1 MDRPWLI
8 TGRQVMIRK
17 RESEV
22 DATGKHPSYIRIKI
36 IFTVDVKNV
45 TNGIFKVK
53 AMDFRRSRKRIV
65 NTN

>member
-1 MDRPWLI
+1 
-8 TGRQVMIRK
+8 MIRK